1 MLGAG
6 AAQTSRLE
14 IGALVT
20 CNSYRNPELLADMA
34 RTVDPISEGRLILG
48 IGSGWKEKDYDEYGY
63 EFGTAGSR
71 LDDLA
76 AALPRIKAR
85 LAKLNPAATREIP
98 MLIGGKGPRNTLR
111 LAPQHPPTSHR
122 FPTTQT

>member
-1 MLGAG
+1 MLDCSGGLGRADVAHRDRRVGDVQLLPQPG
-6 AAQTSRLE
+6 AAGRH
-14 IGALVT
+14 G
-20 CNSYRNPELLADMA
+20 P
-34 RTVDPISEGRLILG
+34 TVDHISDGRLILG

-85 LAKLNPAATREIP
+85 LAKLDARP
-98 MLIGGKGPRNTLR
+98 
-111 LAPQHPPTSHR
+111 HP
-122 FPTTQT
+122 